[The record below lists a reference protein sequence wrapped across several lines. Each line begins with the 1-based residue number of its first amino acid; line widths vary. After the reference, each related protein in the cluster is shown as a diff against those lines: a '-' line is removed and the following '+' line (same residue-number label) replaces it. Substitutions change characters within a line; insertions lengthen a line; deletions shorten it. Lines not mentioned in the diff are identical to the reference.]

1 MKNSILRDYKQ
12 STEYYQ
18 INCFNF
24 DDFILPDH
32 KKEISHSFLE
42 WFVGFVEVKFEFQT
56 RGFEILDND
65 IQLLHKIRTTLGFG
79 KITVYNQQ
87 CWKYSVRKQKWVDQ
101 LIHLF
106 NGNFV
111 LKNTLN
117 KFNRWVNKQKKTEK
131 KKKQQCVKF
140 SLKNAW
146 FSGFIQAK
154 AKFNA
159 SFSINSKNISS
170 SVYFSISGNQTLCHE
185 IEKLFMITGIF
196 YHYKK
201 KPKQYKIIFINLP
214 AQKQL
219 IDYLFNFPVLG
230 QQYKTFYCWWRIY
243 LYRQERALAKE
254 CQRSYVSSLKQ
265 QKKLKR
271 LCSQINYG
279 NIG

>member
-18 INCFNF
+18 IDCFNF
-24 DDFILPDH
+24 DEFILPDH

-42 WFVGFVEVKFEFQT
+42 WFVGFSEVKAEFQI
-56 RGFEILDND
+56 RGFESQTPAFEILDND

-87 CWKYSVRKQKWVDQ
+87 CWKYSVRKHKWVNQ

-117 KFNRWVNKQKKTEK
+117 KFNRWVNKQKKIPNFFF
-131 KKKQQCVKF
+131 KQQCVKF
-140 SLKNAW
+140 SLRNAW

-159 SFSINSKNISS
+159 SFSINTYKKISN

-185 IEKLFMITGIF
+185 IEKLFMVTATF
-196 YHYKK
+196 YHYQ
-201 KPKQYKIIFINLP
+201 PKQYKIIFINLS

-219 IDYLFNFPVLG
+219 IDYLFNFPVFG
-230 QQYKTFYCWWRIY
+230 QQYKTFYCWWRVY
-243 LYRQERALAKE
+243 LYRQGQIKDPAVFLGKNK
-254 CQRSYVSSLKQ
+254 QQPYIFPLKQ
-265 QKKLKR
+265 QK
-271 LCSQINYG
+271 N
-279 NIG
+279 